1 MSSVANIERR
11 IKRIEGFG
19 VRVLHLNGA
28 DVRGDRG
35 GMPQYGYHRAADN
48 DITVENWK
56 ATRFRPS
63 YPGFEVD
70 VVDARGNS
78 VQGNTKLGTV
88 RELYDRSGR

>member
-1 MSSVANIERR
+1 MSTVANIERR

-19 VRVLHLNGA
+19 VRVLHLRGA
-28 DVRGDRG
+28 DVRGDRE
-35 GMPQYGYHRAADN
+35 GMPQYVYHRAAEN
-48 DITVENWK
+48 DITVETWK

-70 VVDARGNS
+70 VLDGRGNS

-88 RELYDRSGR
+88 RETYDRSGY

>member
-1 MSSVANIERR
+1 VSSVANIERR
-11 IKRIEGFG
+11 IKRIEGFK
-19 VRVLHLNGA
+19 VRVLHLRGA

-35 GMPQYGYHRAADN
+35 GMPQYGYHRAADS
-48 DITVENWK
+48 DITVETWK

-88 RELYDRSGR
+88 RETYER

>member
-1 MSSVANIERR
+1 MSTVGNVERR
-11 IKRIEGFG
+11 IRRVEGFD
-19 VRVLHLNGA
+19 VRILHLAGA

-35 GMPQYGYHRAADN
+35 GLPQYTYQHAADN
-48 DITVENWK
+48 DITVEAWK
-56 ATRFRPS
+56 AKRFRPS

-88 RELYDRSGR
+88 RATYH